1 MKRKLTLLAISL
13 TVAAIAALSIG
24 ATVFAATPEAS
35 TPTTCPCGGT
45 GNGPNGGWM
54 GVNTPD
60 VVTKLL
66 GLTPEQLQ
74 AERQAGKSL
83 VEIAATKNVT
93 QAQLVDAIMAAKKEA
108 VQAKV
113 AAGTLTQER
122 ANLMLQQMEQATNQ
136 AVTRA
141 TIGQPEGR
149 GGAGAMGRMGQSAGA
164 GVGGFGQGQGR
175 AAR

>member
-1 MKRKLTLLAISL
+1 MLLAISL

-24 ATVFAATPEAS
+24 ATVFAATPDAGAAA
-35 TPTTCPCGGT
+35 TCPLNGE
-45 GNGPNGGWM
+45 GNGPRGGWL
-54 GVNTPD
+54 GVNTGD
-60 VVTKLL
+60 AVAKLL

-83 VEIAATKNVT
+83 VQIAATKNVT

-108 VQAKV
+108 VQSRV

-136 AVTRA
+136 AVTRT

-149 GGAGAMGRMGQSAGA
+149 GGAGAMGRMGQSADT
-164 GVGGFGQGQGR
+164 GVRGFGQGQGR

>member
-1 MKRKLTLLAISL
+1 MPGLFAYLLN
-13 TVAAIAALSIG
+13 
-24 ATVFAATPEAS
+24 
-35 TPTTCPCGGT
+35 GT
-45 GNGPNGGWM
+45 QLGNRFGQ
-54 GVNTPD
+54 
-60 VVTKLL
+60 L
-66 GLTPEQLQ
+66 GLCLGIINIGSAILDCLLCCLLRFQS
-74 AERQAGKSL
+74 ASL

-108 VQAKV
+108 VQSRV

-122 ANLMLQQMEQATNQ
+122 ATIMLQQMEQATNQ
-136 AVTRA
+136 AVTRT

-149 GGAGAMGRMGQSAGA
+149 GGAGAMGRMGQAAGT